1 MIVDYNY
8 YENIFA
14 GDKIPADI
22 FERMSARAESELNKL
37 ILYKNYSNY
46 RGVDY
51 TEQVKLAICSIA
63 DVLYEVYQRDK
74 ILSNLLDGKTKIVSS
89 EKIGDYS
96 RNFENLTPKELME
109 QNSTGVISR
118 KIYEEASIYLLSTG
132 LLNRGVYIV

>member
-8 YENIFA
+8 YTNIFA

-22 FERMSARAESELNKL
+22 FEKMSARAENELNKL

-46 RGVDY
+46 RGIDY
-51 TEQVKLAICSIA
+51 TEQVKLAICSVA

-74 ILSNLLDGKTKIVSS
+74 ILSNLLDGTTKIVSS

-109 QNSTGVISR
+109 QNSTSVISR